1 MWPKMIL
8 FRPHP
13 EIKILSTVAIFSY
26 RLLNMEKC
34 YEIRNCKNVETNIG
48 QMMHIMINKITYFVN
63 QIIGGKFW
71 TMLVCTTQRC
81 LFTTTTWSSSS
92 TSTIPSSTMSIPIS
106 SSGNKYLIISRKP
119 KFNVKINTSKS
130 SRLSTGIQ
138 MENLESP
145 LWSSCSSKS
154 RRVKNRLIGKS
165 GIQRNKRS
173 RRTKPRIDGFY

>member
-1 MWPKMIL
+1 MGPSIKNLKMPRITTNSKPK
-8 FRPHP
+8 
-13 EIKILSTVAIFSY
+13 
-26 RLLNMEKC
+26 
-34 YEIRNCKNVETNIG
+34 IG
-48 QMMHIMINKITYFVN
+48 NK
-63 QIIGGKFW
+63 W
-71 TMLVCTTQRC
+71 TSSTTQRC